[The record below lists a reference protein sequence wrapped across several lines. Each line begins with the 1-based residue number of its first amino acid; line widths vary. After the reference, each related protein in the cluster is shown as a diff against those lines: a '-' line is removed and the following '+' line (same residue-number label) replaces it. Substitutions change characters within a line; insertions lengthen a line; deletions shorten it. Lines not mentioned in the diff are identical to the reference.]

1 MSNAIIPISDDG
13 TALPVLKGFTLEQLN
28 YFDRSAD
35 LLWIRQLG
43 EDMVVQG
50 TQANLDEW
58 ELFQEQYST
67 DVAAMK
73 ALRVGLKMVGIANK
87 VKGKTDECLL

>member
-1 MSNAIIPISDDG
+1 MSNTIIPISDDG
-13 TALPVLKGFTLEQLN
+13 TALPVLKGFTPEQLN

-43 EDMVVQG
+43 EDMIVQG

-73 ALRVGLKMVGIANK
+73 ALQVGFEDGWYSVQS
-87 VKGKTDECLL
+87 KGENG